1 MRRFLKIAG
10 VTIAVLVLAIGG
22 ALAALALFDWNHA
35 RGWISKKVHER
46 TGRELTI
53 AGNLEVHPFSLHPR
67 VRAEQVRFENSDWG
81 ERRPMLEAKTVDFTF
96 GLLRLLFEGQL
107 VVPQAALDTAEVLLQ
122 REQDGRRN
130 WILKPPDQTDEG
142 RSPEILALV
151 VNNGRLRVKDRISD
165 TDVNLV
171 LQSRPAEQVYTIDLS
186 ADGRVR
192 GVPLKVKGAS
202 GGLLSVADEQTP
214 YPIRLAGTLGDA
226 HATAE
231 GTLTGLAG
239 MQTVDVKM
247 TLSGGNLAPLG
258 DTLKISLPH
267 TKPYKLSGTL
277 ERRGPLWTFRQFRGS
292 VGKSDLSGDFSVN
305 TAGERSLLT
314 AQLHS
319 KSLDIADI
327 GGFIGVRPGEAGQA
341 SSGGKILPDHPINM
355 DKLRRIDAS
364 VKLVAARFQNQRLPL
379 DNLNATLRLMDG
391 MYRLEPVVFGVA
403 GGSVNSVVTVDARSP
418 RLSADVNTTFRKLHL
433 NKLFP
438 VTDKLDESIG
448 AVDGRLKLAGTGNS
462 PAALLGSSNGRID
475 MYSGGGQVS
484 NLLMEYAGVD
494 LAEIFKFKV
503 RGDKQIKLRC
513 AVASFNVKDG
523 LASSEALV
531 VDTEDTVI
539 GGTGALNL
547 REETINLTLTPLPKD
562 MSPLALRGPLHVTG
576 SFAHPAINLEKKAL
590 VRKIGAAV
598 LLGLINPLAAIIPL
612 VETGPGKDAPCAG
625 LVASVEAAAK
635 GQKVARSGH

>member
-1 MRRFLKIAG
+1 
-10 VTIAVLVLAIGG
+10 
-22 ALAALALFDWNHA
+22 
-35 RGWISKKVHER
+35 
-46 TGRELTI
+46 
-53 AGNLEVHPFSLHPR
+53 
-67 VRAEQVRFENSDWG
+67 
-81 ERRPMLEAKTVDFTF
+81 
-96 GLLRLLFEGQL
+96 
-107 VVPQAALDTAEVLLQ
+107 
-122 REQDGRRN
+122 
-130 WILKPPDQTDEG
+130 
-142 RSPEILALV
+142 
-151 VNNGRLRVKDRISD
+151 
-165 TDVNLV
+165 
-171 LQSRPAEQVYTIDLS
+171 
-186 ADGRVR
+186 
-192 GVPLKVKGAS
+192 
-202 GGLLSVADEQTP
+202 
-214 YPIRLAGTLGDA
+214 
-226 HATAE
+226 
-231 GTLTGLAG
+231 
-239 MQTVDVKM
+239 
-247 TLSGGNLAPLG
+247 
-258 DTLKISLPH
+258 
-267 TKPYKLSGTL
+267 
-277 ERRGPLWTFRQFRGS
+277 
-292 VGKSDLSGDFSVN
+292 
-305 TAGERSLLT
+305 
-314 AQLHS
+314 
-319 KSLDIADI
+319 DI

-539 GGTGALNL
+539 GGTGTLSL